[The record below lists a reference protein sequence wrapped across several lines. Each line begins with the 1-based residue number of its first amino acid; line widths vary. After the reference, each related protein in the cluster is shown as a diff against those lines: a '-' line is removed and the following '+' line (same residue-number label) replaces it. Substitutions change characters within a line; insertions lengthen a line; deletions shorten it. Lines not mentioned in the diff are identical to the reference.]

1 MNILLLGDI
10 MLDINYI
17 CEVKRNAP
25 EANIPVYN
33 TIKTTYNLGGA
44 GNVAINFKNLNCNIE
59 IISKVGNDYG
69 GNKIREILDS
79 CDMKH
84 KLFVTNSQTTIK
96 NRIFHNSQIVN
107 RHDIEDITPIN
118 NIIENEI
125 LDYIFSLKDI
135 HAIVL
140 SDYNK
145 GLMSIRLITQIIQY
159 ANENDIYTFVD
170 PKINDIIKYKDCFCF
185 KPNYFESKTITNNGN
200 INEMF
205 GILKEKYHFKNIVI
219 TDGENGMY
227 INDIHNHIK
236 NKNKINIVDITGS
249 GDIVLTVI
257 VYVYL
262 NERDLLKACNIANY
276 VAGKGTTTIGNY
288 HISINDLDEYVEN
301 IVYDYEIEKI
311 KNIRKLSNNIIFT
324 NGCFDIIHS
333 AHIKLLHYCKKQG
346 DLLVVGL
353 NSDNSIKKIKGE
365 SRPINK
371 IIERCE
377 LLKHLYMVDY
387 IIIFDDETPL
397 KIIEYLRP
405 NTIVKGGDYTVDTV
419 IGKEYCESVLLYNYI
434 NGVSSTNIINKI
446 KNQ

>member
-69 GNKIREILDS
+69 GNRIREILDS
-79 CDMKH
+79 CDIKN

-118 NIIENEI
+118 DIIENEI
-125 LDYIFSLKDI
+125 LEYIFSLKDI

-145 GLMSIRLITQIIQY
+145 GLMSIRLISQIIKY

-185 KPNYFESKTITNNGN
+185 KPNYFESKTITNNEN

-205 GILKEKYHFKNIVI
+205 GILKEKYQFKNIVI

-236 NKNKINIVDITGS
+236 HKNKINIVDITGS

-262 NERDLLKACNIANY
+262 KEHDLLKACKIANY

-346 DLLVVGL
+346 ELLVVGL

-365 SRPINK
+365 SRPINN
-371 IIERCE
+371 INERCE

-397 KIIEYLRP
+397 KIIEYLTP

>member
-185 KPNYFESKTITNNGN
+185 KPNYFESKTITNNEN

-236 NKNKINIVDITGS
+236 HKNKINIVDITGS

-262 NERDLLKACNIANY
+262 KERDLLKACKIANY

-333 AHIKLLHYCKKQG
+333 AHIKLLHYCKNQG